1 MLNDLRYSVR
11 MLLKSRGFTVV
22 ALLTLALGIGG
33 VTAVFSVVY
42 AVLLRPLPF
51 RDPDRLVMVWES
63 HPEIRKLQV
72 TVPDFLDWQRQSQGF
87 EQMAAYSFEAVNKVV
102 LTGRGEPEQL
112 QATMVSEN
120 LFALLGVKPAVGRSF
135 LPEECQSGHDRVAM
149 LSHALWQRRFG
160 ADPSI
165 LGKAIAL
172 DLDSFT
178 VVGIVAPDQAFPV
191 WADVFLPLSLMEAE
205 VRTSRVY
212 HPLEVVARL
221 RQESTLRQAQTEM
234 GTIARQLQQA
244 YPATNGTIGASVVP
258 LLKDS
263 VRDVQKP
270 LFLLLGAV
278 VLILLIACANVAN
291 LLLSRATLRKK
302 EVAIRTALGAGRGR
316 LIRQFLTESMA
327 LALPGAGLGL
337 LLAYWSVPLL
347 RAMAAGRLPRA
358 GQIDLSWGAL
368 CFAFGATV
376 FTGVLLGLVPAFR
389 ASSACDLSRSLK
401 EGKGR
406 ASVASE
412 SGRGLNMV
420 TAAEVTL
427 ATVVLVGTGLLVRS
441 FQQLLK
447 VDPGF
452 RTKSILTMQISLP
465 STKYGWEQAERFFQQ
480 RLFPRVRVLPGVEGV
495 SVINSHPMSLEL
507 SERLRFASRF
517 WIEGKP
523 TPDPGRFPVA
533 QIRWASSDYFRVMGI
548 ALRQGRLLDEAD
560 GGKPHYLI
568 NETLAQRFFRD
579 QDPVGRRLL
588 LDVMAREP
596 KAIHIVGVVA
606 DIKELGLDKE
616 VEPTLYQMDVSPRM
630 TLLVRT
636 RGDPLSLGSAVR
648 HEVLAVDPEQPVHE
662 IRSIDQVLSSSLAP
676 RRLSMSLMSVF
687 AALALLLAMV
697 GIYGVVTYAV
707 TQRTQEIGIRVTL
720 GAQYIDVLGLVV
732 GQGMTSVLVG
742 VLTGSVGALVLARL
756 MSSLLFGVGAYD
768 LVTFTVAPLILVLI
782 GLLACYFPAR
792 RAMKVDPVVALRYE

>member
-72 TVPDFLDWQRQSQGF
+72 TVPDFVDWQNQSQDF

-120 LFALLGVKPAVGRSF
+120 LFPLLGVKPAVGRSF
-135 LPEECQSGHDRVAM
+135 LLEECQSGHDRVAM

-244 YPATNGTIGASVVP
+244 YPATNGTIGAFVVP

-263 VRDVQKP
+263 VGDVQKP

-316 LIRQFLTESMA
+316 LIRQ
-327 LALPGAGLGL
+327 
-337 LLAYWSVPLL
+337 
-347 RAMAAGRLPRA
+347 
-358 GQIDLSWGAL
+358 
-368 CFAFGATV
+368 
-376 FTGVLLGLVPAFR
+376 
-389 ASSACDLSRSLK
+389 
-401 EGKGR
+401 
-406 ASVASE
+406 
-412 SGRGLNMV
+412 
-420 TAAEVTL
+420 
-427 ATVVLVGTGLLVRS
+427 
-441 FQQLLK
+441 
-447 VDPGF
+447 
-452 RTKSILTMQISLP
+452 
-465 STKYGWEQAERFFQQ
+465 
-480 RLFPRVRVLPGVEGV
+480 
-495 SVINSHPMSLEL
+495 
-507 SERLRFASRF
+507 
-517 WIEGKP
+517 
-523 TPDPGRFPVA
+523 
-533 QIRWASSDYFRVMGI
+533 
-548 ALRQGRLLDEAD
+548 
-560 GGKPHYLI
+560 
-568 NETLAQRFFRD
+568 
-579 QDPVGRRLL
+579 
-588 LDVMAREP
+588 
-596 KAIHIVGVVA
+596 
-606 DIKELGLDKE
+606 
-616 VEPTLYQMDVSPRM
+616 
-630 TLLVRT
+630 
-636 RGDPLSLGSAVR
+636 
-648 HEVLAVDPEQPVHE
+648 
-662 IRSIDQVLSSSLAP
+662 
-676 RRLSMSLMSVF
+676 
-687 AALALLLAMV
+687 
-697 GIYGVVTYAV
+697 
-707 TQRTQEIGIRVTL
+707 
-720 GAQYIDVLGLVV
+720 
-732 GQGMTSVLVG
+732 
-742 VLTGSVGALVLARL
+742 
-756 MSSLLFGVGAYD
+756 
-768 LVTFTVAPLILVLI
+768 
-782 GLLACYFPAR
+782 
-792 RAMKVDPVVALRYE
+792 